1 MTISEI
7 KTLMTQDG
15 TPAAYL
21 FWPESQVPALPYKVW
36 YLPNTNNF
44 AADDKVYQQISPLNI
59 ELYTATKDFEKEQ
72 ALEAVLDGAGLVWD
86 KTETYLNTEHMFQ
99 VLYTT
104 EVLINYA

>member
-1 MTISEI
+1 MTITEI

-21 FWPESQVPALPYKVW
+21 FWPEKQVPNLPYKVW
-36 YLPNTNNF
+36 YFPNTNNF
-44 AADDKVYQQISPLNI
+44 AADDKVYQQIAALNI